1 MLNAF
6 CEQVRVAASFYFLVF
21 TQLNFALSFEV
32 TVVLFAPFS
41 DLNLTGQVRLMIWN
55 SVSSLFDVPQQN
67 YGSQVAESISS
78 DEMKEKAFNLSFCP
92 KSKLIKPS

>member
-6 CEQVRVAASFYFLVF
+6 RELVRVAASFYYFLVF

-32 TVVLFAPFS
+32 SAVLFAPFS

-67 YGSQVAESISS
+67 YGTQVAESISS
-78 DEMKEKAFNLSFCP
+78 DEMQEKLKTF
-92 KSKLIKPS
+92 

>member
-41 DLNLTGQVRLMIWN
+41 DLNMTGQVRLMIWN
-55 SVSSLFDVPQQN
+55 SVSSLFDVPLQN
-67 YGSQVAESISS
+67 YGTRVDESISS
-78 DEMKEKAFNLSFCP
+78 DEMKEKAFNLNINNNR
-92 KSKLIKPS
+92 KI

>member
-6 CEQVRVAASFYFLVF
+6 REQVRVAASFYYFLVF

-32 TVVLFAPFS
+32 SAVLFAPFS

-55 SVSSLFDVPQQN
+55 SVSSLFDVPLQN
-67 YGSQVAESISS
+67 YGTRVDESISS
-78 DEMKEKAFNLSFCP
+78 DEMKEKAFNLSFL
-92 KSKLIKPS
+92 SKV